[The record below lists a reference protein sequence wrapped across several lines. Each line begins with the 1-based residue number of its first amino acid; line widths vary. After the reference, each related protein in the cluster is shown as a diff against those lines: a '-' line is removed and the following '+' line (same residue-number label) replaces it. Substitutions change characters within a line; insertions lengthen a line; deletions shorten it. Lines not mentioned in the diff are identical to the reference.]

1 MAKGDIHV
9 EQKRGAW
16 QVESEGYSSTSARE
30 KIEQL
35 ASREQA
41 WHVAVFYAR
50 TSAVDA
56 FLYEDGRIKEEKRFR
71 EDDRSRRGGRR
82 RR

>member
-16 QVESEGYSSTSARE
+16 QVEAEGFSPTTRE
-30 KIEQL
+30 LVEQL
-35 ASREQA
+35 ATRDQA
-41 WHVAVFYAR
+41 WRVAVYYAQ
-50 TSAVDA
+50 TSSVDV
-56 FLYEDGRIKEEKRFR
+56 FLHERGDIKEEKRFR
-71 EDDRSRRGGRR
+71 EQRGRPQRR